1 MNRNWL
7 FVLLAGLIEI
17 GWVIGLKHSTSP
29 LEWALTL
36 VGIVT
41 SFALVIKATSTLP
54 VGTAYAVFTGI
65 GTAGTV
71 LIGAVLF
78 GEPLSFVKVLLI
90 ATLMSGVIGLKLSTS
105 DKKSATEGAH
115 E

>member
-17 GWVIGLKHSTSP
+17 GWVIGLKHATSP

-36 VGIVT
+36 VGIVA

-105 DKKSATEGAH
+105 DKKSATKGAH

>member
-1 MNRNWL
+1 MNRNWV
-7 FVLLAGLIEI
+7 FVLIAGLIEI
-17 GWVIGLKHSTSP
+17 GWVIGLKHATSP
-29 LEWALTL
+29 LEWGLTFI
-36 VGIVT
+36 GIVA
-41 SFALVIKATSTLP
+41 SFALIIKATSTLP

-71 LIGAVLF
+71 LVGAALF
-78 GEPLSFVKVLLI
+78 GEPLSLVKLLLI

-105 DKKSATEGAH
+105 DKKSATKGAH